1 MNRADFRT
9 AIRDRAGLTTGD
21 TLVTDMVLN
30 RLIVRALD
38 QVTREADWPWLQVA
52 STLAFSA
59 GDASKASPAGLLR
72 VTALHHTD
80 TGEPLTRHPLR
91 ILYRTPTS
99 IRGRASS
106 YAIFAGSIHVRLV
119 PAEAET
125 FGILYVR
132 SEPAVADDS
141 TAYLLPDGDSQGA
154 VEWAAAK
161 ALTMKREF
169 DRAMEAKAD
178 YKAWLKRTLDNINMG
193 KEPLRVEPRP
203 GAAF

>member
-1 MNRADFRT
+1 MNRSDFRT

-21 TLVTDMVLN
+21 SLVTDTVLN
-30 RLIVRALD
+30 RIIVRALD
-38 QVTREADWPWLQVA
+38 QVTREADWPWLQIA

-59 GDASKASPAGLLR
+59 GDASKASPTGLLR
-72 VTALHHTD
+72 VAALQHTD
-80 TGEPLTRHPLR
+80 TGDPLTRHPLR

-99 IRGRASS
+99 VRGRASS
-106 YAIFAGSIHVRLV
+106 YAIFAGSIHVRAV
-119 PAEAET
+119 PDVAET

-141 TAYLLPDGDSQGA
+141 TAYLVPDGDSQGP

-161 ALTMKREF
+161 VLSMKREF
-169 DRAMEAKAD
+169 DRAQEAKAD
-178 YKAWLKRTLDNINMG
+178 YKAWVKRTLDNINMG

-203 GAAF
+203 GGAF